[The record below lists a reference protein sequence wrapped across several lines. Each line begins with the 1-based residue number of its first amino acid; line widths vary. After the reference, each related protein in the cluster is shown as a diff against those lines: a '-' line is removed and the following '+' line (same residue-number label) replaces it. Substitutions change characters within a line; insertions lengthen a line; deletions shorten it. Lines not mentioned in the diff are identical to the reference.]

1 MDKRGN
7 VLETVTAPRTH
18 LARNL
23 HAGRAAE
30 DLAHKLALQPLQPH
44 PVEAIA
50 PSAAVDLQAAV
61 IVAAAA
67 TAQVAV
73 K

>member
-7 VLETVTAPRTH
+7 VLETVTVQPAH
-18 LARNL
+18 LARIR

-30 DLAHKLALQPLQPH
+30 DLAEEPLLPPH

-50 PSAAVDLQAAV
+50 PSVGVDLQAAV
-61 IVAAAA
+61 IAAVAA
-67 TAQVAV
+67 TAQAAV
-73 K
+73 NKL

>member
-7 VLETVTAPRTH
+7 VLETVIVPPAH
-18 LARNL
+18 LARNR

-30 DLAHKLALQPLQPH
+30 DLAQQPDLQRH
-44 PVEAIA
+44 HVEAIA
-50 PSAAVDLQAAV
+50 PSVGVDLQAAV
-61 IVAAAA
+61 IVAAEA
-67 TAQVAV
+67 TALAAV

>member
-1 MDKRGN
+1 LDKRCN
-7 VLETVTAPRTH
+7 VLETVTAP
-18 LARNL
+18 LAQLVRNR
-23 HAGRAAE
+23 HAERAAE
-30 DLAHKLALQPLQPH
+30 DLAQQPDLQRH
-44 PVEAIA
+44 HVEAIA
-50 PSAAVDLQAAV
+50 PSVGVDLRAAV